1 MRFIVVSFLLFSII
15 SSKEITFLSTQ
26 LVPVEESEWVRK
38 VLLPPFEK
46 EKGIKVLFI
55 GSEYGELADRLTA
68 EYEAGKGKTDVVGGL
83 YSDFSSLYHL
93 FKDLKKELLEIE
105 KLKDRNFF
113 PKFKEAGKIKGIQVY
128 TPWLQGTY
136 IFAVNKKA
144 LDYLP
149 ENVDIW
155 NLSYEDLLKW
165 SKNVYQK
172 TGQKKLG
179 FPLGPRGLIH
189 RFVHGYLY
197 PSFTGYQIIRFNSES
212 AYKMWEFVKNLWNY
226 VNPSSPAWD
235 AMDIPLLSEE
245 AWIVWDHTARLKQA
259 IMERPGDFIVIPSP
273 TGASGRGIITVLA
286 GLGIP
291 KTSRD
296 TLSSFY
302 LIEYLTRP
310 EVQREILKGTGF
322 FPVLKGIS
330 FEGLKKPFRI
340 IAEGVI
346 KQSEKEDI
354 VNCFIP
360 GGLGK
365 RQGEFSKIM
374 RDIFIE
380 IVIKKKRIKEVLRKK
395 DRELKNLFKET
406 GAPLPYP
413 DSESKE

>member
-1 MRFIVVSFLLFSII
+1 VI
-15 SSKEITFLSTQ
+15 SSKEIMFLSTQ

-46 EKGIKVLFI
+46 EKKIKVIFI
-55 GSEYGELADRLTA
+55 GSEYGELADRLIA
-68 EYEAGKGKTDVVGGL
+68 EYKAKRGKVDVVGGL
-83 YSDFSSLYHL
+83 HSDFSSLYHV
-93 FKDLKKELLEIE
+93 FKDLKRELPEIE
-105 KLKDRNFF
+105 KLENRKFF
-113 PKFKEAGKIKGIQVY
+113 PGFKEAGNIKGTQVY
-128 TPWLQGTY
+128 IPWLQGTY
-136 IFAVNKKA
+136 IFAVNKKT

-155 NLSYEDLLKW
+155 NLNYEDLLRW
-165 SKNVYQK
+165 GKNIYQK

-197 PSFTGYQIIRFNSES
+197 PSFTGYQIIKFNSES
-212 AYKMWEFVKNLWNY
+212 GYKMWEFVRNLWNY
-226 VNPSSPAWD
+226 VNPSAPAWD

-245 AWIVWDHTARLKQA
+245 VWIAWDHTARLKQA
-259 IMERPGDFIVIPSP
+259 IMERPDDFLVIPSP
-273 TGASGRGIITVLA
+273 AGPSGRGIITVLA

-296 TLSSFY
+296 TLSAFY

-310 EVQREILKGTGF
+310 DVQGEILKGTGF

-330 FEGLKKPFRI
+330 FEGLKKPFKI

-346 KQSEKEDI
+346 KQSEKEDV

-360 GGLGK
+360 AGLGK

-374 RDIFIE
+374 RDVFIE
-380 IVIKKKRIKEVLRKK
+380 IVVKKRNIKEVLERK

-413 DSESKE
+413 DKVDLSNEKG